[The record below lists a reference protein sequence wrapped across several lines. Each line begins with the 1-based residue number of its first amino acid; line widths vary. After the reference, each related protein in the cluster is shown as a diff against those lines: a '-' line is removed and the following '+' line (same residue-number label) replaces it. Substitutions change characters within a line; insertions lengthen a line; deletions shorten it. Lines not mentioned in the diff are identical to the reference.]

1 MTATLDGQVLP
12 GFGGSD
18 IDRTF
23 RTLALAHVEGLDVR
37 SALDAA
43 LMVRAGVSEAEAVA
57 LAGQDAHDPRVKT
70 AAQAG
75 TALIDHV
82 RTVRERASTGEGPAE
97 PECWCEYVDVLAE
110 GPLMKCADNPDCP
123 RCHPEADR
131 QDLPTLDATAGGRL

>member
-1 MTATLDGQVLP
+1 MTAPVLTGGILP
-12 GFGGSD
+12 GFGTTPED
-18 IDRTF
+18 AVFRTF
-23 RTLALAHVEGLDVR
+23 ARAHVEGLDVR

-123 RCHPEADR
+123 RCHPDADR
-131 QDLPTLDATAGGRL
+131 QHLPSATAGGQL